1 MDPLRLVLVPAVLKV
16 VVGAAALGSLLVL
29 PLNQALG
36 YLLHRGAQ
44 ALLGLA
50 RLSGLVLLV
59 LLLAEEQVG
68 FELVVDGV
76 AGLTRLLPPLRRVLL
91 IVDGDVVG
99 YYHGLLLPSV
109 GGRGK
114 HDRLLLLRTLVV
126 AGLLLLLGQEIVAH
140 RFLADICGAIFLG
153 ARLVLDALSRPHR
166 VVALLESLGDIE
178 QLIDTCDLLLALVV
192 VRLARGVVARLIAT
206 RDIGCR
212 AVEALVE
219 DGFLQEILREHARI
233 GSASMRDRLELSI
246 LGKLLDQAG
255 VHGGRCVVSSGLLP
269 SSP

>member
-126 AGLLLLLGQEIVAH
+126 AGLLLLGQEIVAH
-140 RFLADICGAIFLG
+140 RLLADICGAIFLG

-246 LGKLLDQAG
+246 LGKLLDQAR

>member
-1 MDPLRLVLVPAVLKV
+1 MDPLGLVLVPAVLKV

-29 PLNQALG
+29 PLDQALG

-44 ALLGLA
+44 ALLVLA

-76 AGLTRLLPPLRRVLL
+76 AGLTRLLHPLRRVLL
-91 IVDGDVVG
+91 IVEGDVFG

-126 AGLLLLLGQEIVAH
+126 AGLLLLGQEIVAH
-140 RFLADICGAIFLG
+140 RLLADIRGAIFLG

-206 RDIGCR
+206 GDIGCR

-246 LGKLLDQAG
+246 LGKLLDQAR